1 LWFLGGAKKKPPVGP
16 AVVWVRCARLAYA
29 LASPAAVRCENQKYA
44 K

>member
-1 LWFLGGAKKKPPVGP
+1 MDESARDKKKPPGVP
-16 AVVWVRCARLAYA
+16 AVFWVRCALLAYA